1 MPIILLT
8 GFGLFHEKADFPSV
22 DVLTSKPIRIPA
34 LREAI
39 ASAMETV

>member
-8 GFGLFHEKADFPSV
+8 RYGLFHEKADFPNV
-22 DVLTSKPIRIPA
+22 DVLTSKPICIPA

-39 ASAMETV
+39 ASAMEKV